1 MPLVGANGQITW
13 WAAMGIA
20 FTAKGEPM
28 MTVELPC
35 KMGDHVWGIH
45 KINYHKYVVQ
55 QGVVNQ
61 MYFGDD
67 MRLCICIKN
76 VCRGEWGKVVFAT
89 KEEAERAIAERKV
102 DVTQCVTQDVSQI

>member
-1 MPLVGANGQITW
+1 MNNEKL
-13 WAAMGIA
+13 
-20 FTAKGEPM
+20 
-28 MTVELPC
+28 TVELPC

-45 KINYHKYVVQ
+45 KINYHGYVVQ

-76 VCRGEWGKVVFAT
+76 VCRGEWGKTVFAT
-89 KEEAERAIAERKV
+89 KEEAERAIEERKKK
-102 DVTQCVTQDVSQI
+102 